1 LLADRVASILRVMAR
16 KKIQWHPLF
25 TRLLRPQVEQ
35 YYEIRTEVPVGD
47 LPRRADLVLLRR
59 LGGEPLPFQ
68 GLWRYLTAWNAL
80 DFKGR
85 TEAARPAHLPLLIE
99 LGLGIA
105 RRLHEEG

>member
-1 LLADRVASILRVMAR
+1 MAR